1 MSILNRTAP
10 SPTVILRTCHRHK
23 WLRAGNEAGQSLV
36 EFALVVPAL
45 LTVVMGILVFGI
57 AINNYLMLT
66 EAVNV
71 GGRLLAIS
79 RSSALD
85 PCSIAATAVQGAAP
99 SLTPA
104 NMTFTITISNTS
116 GPQGPYGKT
125 CLSTD
130 YTSGAAGYM
139 TQGQPVTLKVT
150 YPCSLKVYGVNYG
163 PSTCLLTAQTTEL
176 VQ

>member
-1 MSILNRTAP
+1 MC
-10 SPTVILRTCHRHK
+10 TVNLFEVVA
-23 WLRAGNEAGQSLV
+23 RAIAQARCRRFLHANDGGQSLV
-36 EFALVVPAL
+36 EFAMVVPMML
-45 LTVVMGILVFGI
+45 MVVMGILVFGI

-85 PCSIAATAVQGAAP
+85 PCSLAATAVQGAAP
-99 SLTPA
+99 NLTPA
-104 NMTFTITISNTS
+104 NMRFTITISNAA
-116 GPQGPYGKT
+116 GPQTPYTGT
-125 CLSTD
+125 SCLSGS
-130 YTSGAAGYM
+130 YTTGAAGYM
-139 TQGQPVTLKVT
+139 TQGQPVNLKVT
-150 YPCSLKVYGVNYG
+150 YPCNLTVYGVNYG